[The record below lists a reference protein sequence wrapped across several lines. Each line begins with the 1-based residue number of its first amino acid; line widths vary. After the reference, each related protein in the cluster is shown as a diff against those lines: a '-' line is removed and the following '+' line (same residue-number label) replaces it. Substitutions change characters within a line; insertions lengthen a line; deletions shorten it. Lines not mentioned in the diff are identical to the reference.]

1 MFKFLPGR
9 EQVDRKNV
17 ETDWNAVSVA
27 LGKLPEVGGGH
38 AAERFLFVWVDLGF
52 SGRQIVGGAGFDLK
66 DDEGIAVPGDKIE
79 VSSEA
84 FRAPA
89 AGDDG
94 VAEAAEVEKRGIFSA
109 FTGEEMGW
117 FGGFSV
123 GKALESGVGAA
134 FQRKCKCREGHGGRI
149 RWKMRN
155 EGANF

>member
-52 SGRQIVGGAGFDLK
+52 SGRQIVGGAGFDLEK
-66 DDEGIAVPGDKIE
+66 DKGIAVPCDKIE
-79 VSSEA
+79 VSSEG

-94 VAEAAEVEKRGIFSA
+94 VAEAAEVE
-109 FTGEEMGW
+109 
-117 FGGFSV
+117 
-123 GKALESGVGAA
+123 ESGVFALLAGDEVGGLGGLA
-134 FQRKCKCREGHGGRI
+134 EGEAG
-149 RWKMRN
+149 
-155 EGANF
+155 